1 MATKKPKAKDTAVS
15 TTRVNFEAQLFRKK
29 DLPAK
34 LKTEKGRAAEGV
46 WGMQELH
53 LDGEDFTVAFG
64 RTWEGAGDDLTGRIV
79 KPVAKKALAKTKVAA
94 SAQKAAKKPA
104 KKKDK

>member
-1 MATKKPKAKDTAVS
+1 MATKKSSKKGAASAVS

-46 WGMQELH
+46 WGLQELH

-64 RTWEGAGDDLTGRIV
+64 RTWEGAADTLASRIT
-79 KPVAKKALAKTKVAA
+79 KPVVSKKVAATKKVAAAKKAAV
-94 SAQKAAKKPA
+94 KKSP
-104 KKKDK
+104 K

>member
-1 MATKKPKAKDTAVS
+1 MATKKSTKKDAASAVS

-34 LKTEKGRAAEGV
+34 LKTEKGRAAEGI
-46 WGMQELH
+46 WGLQELH

-64 RTWEGAGDDLTGRIV
+64 RTWEGAPDALAGRIT
-79 KPVAKKALAKTKVAA
+79 KPVVKKKVATAKKAAV
-94 SAQKAAKKPA
+94 KKPSR
-104 KKKDK
+104 